1 MYIPWFRENV
11 LETALRHVTENRI
24 INDIIEENEH
34 RVSLETILHSQA
46 KKVKNFVIIRGGK
59 NNES

>member
-1 MYIPWFRENV
+1 M
-11 LETALRHVTENRI
+11 NRI

-34 RVSLETILHSQA
+34 RVSLEAILHSQA
-46 KKVKNFVIIRGGK
+46 KKLKNFVIIRGGK